1 MPIHSSSIHHTKHS
15 QPEWARGDFFEDDA
29 DNDES
34 NNIYN
39 NDLNPPSDN
48 YFGAEHVV
56 LLFDC
61 NPSMFE
67 RYIPMMP
74 DEDDVDSDE
83 DMDTLLGIGG
93 GGGST
98 TENSSI
104 DQVLKIQECLPSKS
118 KRKKQRDL
126 GKEFNTVE
134 VVEGEEEM
142 DGMMDSCPLRQA
154 LHDANK
160 AFMKAKKLPDSKAV
174 WIFTNQDDPCKGNIR
189 EMSQLASMGH
199 EYQENGIDLFLLPLP
214 KNMKFDKD
222 VFYKTIIDTMTQS
235 DGAVDI
241 EVVLDFFD
249 RAIRKVRKY
258 SSLPLLLPGWKDR
271 ENDPGIMLDLFS
283 MVQVKTKPQAVIV
296 HQEMNRATTK
306 VTKTVDKVDSIEI
319 PPERLY
325 TYAEFCGSRVSMKNV
340 DVTKMKSLCNSVRA
354 PSLLILGFKRMST
367 LSPINLVS
375 KPLLAASND
384 YLIPG
389 SGKALFNLKQS
400 MLRKDVYAV
409 GELCLKSSAASKM
422 IALVPQNDSRG
433 GFLVLHIPFKD
444 DTRGVA
450 SDDYGFVDRNAVD
463 AAKSLV
469 SKTAITNPE
478 NIASILP
485 ENPLLRHFYTF
496 LESVTLGNELQKPQD
511 DARMDVAGMLEQAR
525 DEIENFS
532 LSLPEDD
539 QPVKKAVK
547 RKTSASSGSFKRAN
561 AVPERI
567 PNKWIEMYR
576 DDAVEN
582 CTANE
587 LKEGLRDIGE
597 R

>member
-1 MPIHSSSIHHTKHS
+1 
-15 QPEWARGDFFEDDA
+15 
-29 DNDES
+29 
-34 NNIYN
+34 
-39 NDLNPPSDN
+39 
-48 YFGAEHVV
+48 
-56 LLFDC
+56 
-61 NPSMFE
+61 
-67 RYIPMMP
+67 
-74 DEDDVDSDE
+74 
-83 DMDTLLGIGG
+83 
-93 GGGST
+93 
-98 TENSSI
+98 
-104 DQVLKIQECLPSKS
+104 
-118 KRKKQRDL
+118 
-126 GKEFNTVE
+126 
-134 VVEGEEEM
+134 
-142 DGMMDSCPLRQA
+142 
-154 LHDANK
+154 
-160 AFMKAKKLPDSKAV
+160 
-174 WIFTNQDDPCKGNIR
+174 
-189 EMSQLASMGH
+189 MSQLASMGH

-214 KNMKFDKD
+214 KNMDVKEGGVGSGVETQFDKD
-222 VFYKTIIDTMTQS
+222 IFYKTIVSPRSQEMEEIDTMTQS

-283 MVQVKTKPQAVIV
+283 MVQLKTKPQAVIV
-296 HQEMNRATTK
+296 HQELNRATTK